1 MDPNTII
8 SPIAGALAATA
19 VTSYL
24 VGFFKKGF
32 PSAESKWIVLIA
44 ILAGQGAAILET
56 MTTGSLVAS
65 QIVIATVIGK
75 GIVAAAMAAGI
86 NATNESGDA
95 ARIKA
100 GTKEESSAKNP

>member
-1 MDPNTII
+1 MEPII

-24 VGFFKKGF
+24 VGFFKKGV
-32 PSAESKWIVLIA
+32 PSAESKYVVLVA
-44 ILAGQGAAILET
+44 IFAGQLASILET
-56 MTTGSLVAS
+56 MTTGGLVAS

-95 ARIKA
+95 ARVKA
-100 GTKEESSAKNP
+100 GTKTPSPSKNP